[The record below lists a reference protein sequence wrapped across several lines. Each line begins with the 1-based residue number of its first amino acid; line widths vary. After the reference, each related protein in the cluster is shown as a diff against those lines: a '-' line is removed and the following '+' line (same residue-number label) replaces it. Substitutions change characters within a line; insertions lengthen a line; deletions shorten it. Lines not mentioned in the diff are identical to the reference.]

1 MPRGNHIPILRKLCG
16 AGFSVSDDEAIKA
29 MVLAYEHLRIVVEPG
44 GAVALAAALFYGDEL
59 NNEDVIVVATG
70 GNVDTSIFQ
79 NALIK
84 YAK

>member
-1 MPRGNHIPILRKLCG
+1 
-16 AGFSVSDDEAIKA
+16 
-29 MVLAYEHLRIVVEPG
+29 MVLAYEHLRIIVEPG

-59 NNEDVIVVATG
+59 NNEDVIVIATG
-70 GNVDTSIFQ
+70 GNVDTTIFQ